1 MVTGGA
7 GYIGSHTVLA
17 LLEQGH
23 EVQVLD
29 SFVNSSPQAME
40 RLEELSG
47 ERIVLH
53 TLDLRDE
60 AKVTEVFVEE
70 HFDAVIHFAGLKA
83 VGESV
88 QKPLAYYSANI
99 EGTLCLLRAMEAGNC
114 RTLVFSSSATVYGER
129 APLPYTEGYEP
140 LDPNSP
146 YGRTK
151 MMIERI
157 LVDTAASDERWSV
170 ALLRY
175 FNPVGAHTSGRI
187 GEDPF
192 GIPNNLTPF
201 IAQVA
206 VGRRDHL
213 TVFGDDYP
221 TPDGTPLR
229 DYIHVLD
236 LAEGHVRAVDHIS
249 SPEFA
254 GAREWNLGTG
264 AGTSV
269 FEVIASF
276 EEATGVKIPVEVGER
291 RAGDVPEMAA
301 GVDRAREELGWVAR
315 RTVHDAFVDLWN
327 WQSNNPNGFRAADG
341 S

>member
-1 MVTGGA
+1 MKILVTGGA

-17 LLEQGH
+17 LVEQGH

-29 SFVNSSPQAME
+29 NFSNSSPKVME
-40 RLEELSG
+40 RLEALAG
-47 ERIVLH
+47 VGIPLH
-53 TLDLRDE
+53 ELDLRDE
-60 AKVTEVFVEE
+60 TALLGLFTGQ

-88 QKPLAYYSANI
+88 SKPLDYYSNNLT
-99 EGTLCLLRAMEAGNC
+99 GTLCLLRAMAAGDC
-114 RTLVFSSSATVYGER
+114 FHLVFSSSATVYGEQ
-129 APLPYTEGYEP
+129 APLPYTEGFEP

-157 LVDTAASDERWSV
+157 LTDLAASDDRWNI

-192 GIPNNLTPF
+192 GTPNNLTPY

-206 VGRRDHL
+206 VGRRECL

-221 TPDGTPLR
+221 TADGTPLR

-236 LAEGHVRAVDHIS
+236 LADGHVAAVAHIAGEAFS
-249 SPEFA
+249 

-264 AGTSV
+264 SGTSV
-269 FEVIASF
+269 FEVIAAF
-276 EEATGVKIPVEVGER
+276 ETATEVKIPIEIGER

-301 GVDRAREELGWVAR
+301 AVSRARDELGWVAKR
-315 RTVHDAFVDLWN
+315 SLHDAFVDLWR
-327 WQSNNPNGFRAADG
+327 WQSNNPHGFNG
-341 S
+341 

>member
-1 MVTGGA
+1 MKILVTGGA
-7 GYIGSHTVLA
+7 GYIGSHTVLS
-17 LLEQGH
+17 LIEQGH

-29 SFVNSSPQAME
+29 SFVNSSPAVMG
-40 RLEELSG
+40 RLESLAGTS
-47 ERIVLH
+47 IVLH
-53 TLDLRDE
+53 TLDLREE
-60 AKVTEVFVEE
+60 AAVTAMFAEQG
-70 HFDAVIHFAGLKA
+70 FDAVVHFAGLKA

-88 QKPLAYYSANI
+88 QKPMAYYGANI
-99 EGTLCLLRAMEAGNC
+99 EGTLCLLRAMEAADC
-114 RTLVFSSSATVYGER
+114 RNLVFSSSATVYGES

-140 LDPNSP
+140 LAPNSP

-157 LVDTAASDERWSV
+157 LTDLAVADERWSI

-175 FNPVGAHTSGRI
+175 FNPVGAHTSGQI

-206 VGRRDHL
+206 VGRREKL

-236 LAEGHVRAVDHIS
+236 LADGHVAAVNHLANFS
-249 SPEFA
+249 

-269 FEVIASF
+269 FEVIAAF
-276 EEATGVKIPVEVGER
+276 ERAAGKAIPREIGAR
-291 RAGDVPEMAA
+291 RSGDVPEMAA
-301 GVDRAREELGWVAR
+301 SVARARDELGWTATRGIDEMCADVWR
-315 RTVHDAFVDLWN
+315 
-327 WQSNNPNGFRAADG
+327 WQSTNPQGFNV
-341 S
+341 